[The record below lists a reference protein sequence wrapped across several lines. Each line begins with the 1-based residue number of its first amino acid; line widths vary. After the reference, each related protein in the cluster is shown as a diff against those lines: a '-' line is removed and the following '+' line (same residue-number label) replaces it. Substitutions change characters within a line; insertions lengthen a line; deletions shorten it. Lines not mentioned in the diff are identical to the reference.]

1 MYVCL
6 FVNFEVIEMLTHL
19 KICLGLGFTKM
30 LLVELILE
38 FLVLKNKIGVV
49 TPLRC
54 YGGGGRDIKVINR
67 IYTWRTVLPVDG
79 GWVALPN
86 N

>member
-1 MYVCL
+1 MDKY
-6 FVNFEVIEMLTHL
+6 
-19 KICLGLGFTKM
+19 
-30 LLVELILE
+30 
-38 FLVLKNKIGVV
+38 NKIGVV